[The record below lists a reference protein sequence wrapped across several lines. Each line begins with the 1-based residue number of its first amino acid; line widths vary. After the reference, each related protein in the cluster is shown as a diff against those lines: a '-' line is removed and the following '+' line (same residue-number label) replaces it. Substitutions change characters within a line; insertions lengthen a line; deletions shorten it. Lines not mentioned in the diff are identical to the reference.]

1 MMDKSARQ
9 EMKQALQDR
18 MPLRQVNEALL
29 ISLRNKFLF
38 ARVPKVA
45 NSSLKHLIYNM
56 EKMPWSDPI
65 REDMVHDSNYGPV
78 LRPALLGYESPILH
92 RALFSDQ
99 FFRFTFVRNPYARA
113 LSGYL
118 DRYRDKGSVLWR
130 TVNGIAARQGWLTV
144 PEGEN
149 LYSRDVLQR
158 YRAEHPALLSTVRD
172 IAIANGWVAD
182 PDGDADF
189 SSHLFKALS
198 AYVNSHAA
206 ETTRMAQIVNRIA
219 VQNGWLASL
228 DAEVDFST
236 YLRAVAEMDPH
247 GMDVHVSLQT
257 VQTLSDLVSYDHVGA
272 FETLAEDVAII
283 GKRIWGRADA
293 ALGFQSPSR
302 TDAGSRLQDIYTDAD
317 IALVNRIYE
326 KDFTTFG
333 YRMVDRTADFAE
345 DGLILR
351 QGTPSP
357 ASI

>member
-1 MMDKSARQ
+1 MMDKTARQ
-9 EMKQALQDR
+9 DMKQALQDR

-29 ISLRNKFLF
+29 ISLRNRFMF

-92 RALFSDQ
+92 RALFSDR

-118 DRYRDKGSVLWR
+118 DRYRDKGSVIWR
-130 TVNGIAARQGWLTV
+130 AVNDTAVRQGWLTV
-144 PEGEN
+144 PDGED
-149 LYSRDVLQR
+149 LFSRDVLQR
-158 YRAEHPALLSTVRD
+158 YLAEHPTLRGTVQD
-172 IAIANGWVAD
+172 IANANGWFPD
-182 PDGDADF
+182 PDDDLDF
-189 SSHLFKALS
+189 SSHLLKALS
-198 AYVNSHAA
+198 AYVNGHTA

-228 DAEVDFST
+228 EAEVDFST
-236 YLRAVAEMDPH
+236 YLRAIAEIDPR
-247 GMDVHVSLQT
+247 GMDVHVSPQT
-257 VQTLSDLVSYDHVGA
+257 VQTLSDLVPYDHVGA

-283 GKRIWGRADA
+283 GRRIWGREDA

-302 TDAGSRLQDIYTDAD
+302 TDAGSRLQEIYTDAD
-317 IALVNRIYE
+317 ITLINRIYE

-333 YRMVDRTADFAE
+333 YRMVDKVADFS
-345 DGLILR
+345 DGSAVLR
-351 QGTPSP
+351 VLRADT
-357 ASI
+357 